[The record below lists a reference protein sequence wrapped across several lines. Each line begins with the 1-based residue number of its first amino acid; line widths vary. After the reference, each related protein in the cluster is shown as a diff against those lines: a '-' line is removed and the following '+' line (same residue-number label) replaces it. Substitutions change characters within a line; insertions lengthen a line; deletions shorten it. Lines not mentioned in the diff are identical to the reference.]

1 MNEQNLKKL
10 WDKISAKITEGK
22 IQALPG
28 VSTFEDFKSKMS
40 NETNRKAFW
49 DSKAQIYRTHGIDEV
64 KNTFEEFN
72 SWLVTSAPNTQQTA
86 SDVNENNL
94 KTLWD
99 KISAKIS
106 EGKIEAL
113 PGVTT
118 FEDFKSKMSDETK
131 RRIFWVA
138 KAEIY
143 KSNGIQEMKN
153 SFDEFNTWITQIPTQ
168 VTDNP
173 PPDIPGGLQNVNWRK
188 VAKDVWQALKDAGH
202 YVTEKAG
209 DFWVLL
215 TTDGKPVKDY
225 KTKFECIKNYTT
237 AKQYYDPTF
246 GNDGKRYYAILDMDF
261 PVLKRPTKI
270 EFYDD
275 GTARFLYD
283 DVNKVEQVV
292 VTAKE
297 TGEQIVLKG
306 TWGCQKDGK
315 SFYMKLDNGEII
327 PWGNGGIPDKTDNGT
342 NLDGGNTGAGSENL
356 PKLKKFSEV
365 CPSIKACPTEKQR
378 KEGKAF
384 KLCMKCDEIKK
395 IQESPRFKSYYF
407 SLLKGYGKKE
417 ESDGIFGP
425 IMQKAVYNYQ
435 ESTGIKN
442 KYGKTTGM
450 IGPLTYADIMK
461 PVEVKP
467 EDPNKNKIEQTEPP
481 EPNEKKELQVITKDT
496 KL

>member
-1 MNEQNLKKL
+1 MEKKIILKEETEWVKLTPEETLEVIRNEDAAKLKYQRQGCELKKVGSNT
-10 WDKISAKITEGK
+10 WYKKCAST
-22 IQALPG
+22 PP
-28 VSTFEDFKSKMS
+28 VSTLAKYTGQYESESTLIPNFEIVEDTGKLYM
-40 NETNRKAFW
+40 TKA
-49 DSKAQIYRTHGIDEV
+49 GV
-64 KNTFEEFN
+64 KKE
-72 SWLVTSAPNTQQTA
+72 L
-86 SDVNENNL
+86 EN
-94 KTLWD
+94 
-99 KISAKIS
+99 IS
-106 EGKIEAL
+106 EDKFKGSLGVDFEIEFTLENGTANGGKLKIRN
-113 PGVTT
+113 T
-118 FEDFKSKMSDETK
+118 DYNFKKK
-131 RRIFWVA
+131 GGGYV
-138 KAEIY
+138 
-143 KSNGIQEMKN
+143 
-153 SFDEFNTWITQIPTQ
+153 
-168 VTDNP
+168 P
-173 PPDIPGGLQNVNWRK
+173 PPPNPDENSPELPFGLENVNWRK

-202 YVTEKAG
+202 YVAEKAG

>member
-40 NETNRKAFW
+40 DETKRRAFW

-72 SWLVTSAPNTQQTA
+72 SWLVTSPQNTQPTA
-86 SDVNENNL
+86 SDVNETNL

-118 FEDFKSKMSDETK
+118 LEDFKSKMSDATK

-143 KSNGIQEMKN
+143 RSNGIQEMKN

-246 GNDGKRYYAILDMDF
+246 GNDGTRYYAILSMDF

-283 DVNKVEQVV
+283 DVNKVEQVY
-292 VTAKE
+292 VTVE
-297 TGEQIVLKG
+297 TTGEKIELSG
-306 TWGCQKDGK
+306 TWGCQVDNK
-315 SFYMKLDNGEII
+315 SFFIKLKNGQII
-327 PWGNGGIPDKTDNGT
+327 RWGNGGIPEEIQNS
-342 NLDGGNTGAGSENL
+342 GGPDVGGSGNL
-356 PKLKKFSEV
+356 PELKSFGKA
-365 CPSIKACPTEKQR
+365 CPSIKSCPTEKQR
-378 KEGKAF
+378 KQGKAF

-417 ESDGIFGP
+417 EADGIFGP
-425 IMQKAVYNYQ
+425 IMQKAVFNYQ
-435 ESTGIKN
+435 ESNGIKN

-461 PVEVKP
+461 PVEEKT
-467 EDPNKNKIEQTEPP
+467 DAEPP
-481 EPNEKKELQVITKDT
+481 EEKKPDEKVELQVITKDT